1 VLSKIL
7 LILFNPFD
15 LSESYHY
22 ILLIIN
28 NLKQFKSM
36 KNLVL
41 GCLTILATITLM
53 SSCGENTAT
62 GNATS
67 NATENVVVD
76 STENATGL
84 VGDTLQ
90 K

>member
-1 VLSKIL
+1 
-7 LILFNPFD
+7 
-15 LSESYHY
+15 
-22 ILLIIN
+22 
-28 NLKQFKSM
+28 M

-41 GCLTILATITLM
+41 GCLAILTTITLM
-53 SSCGENTAT
+53 TSCGENTAT

-67 NATENVVVD
+67 NATENVVD
-76 STENATGL
+76 STVNSTSL

>member
-1 VLSKIL
+1 
-7 LILFNPFD
+7 
-15 LSESYHY
+15 
-22 ILLIIN
+22 
-28 NLKQFKSM
+28 M

-53 SSCGENTAT
+53 SSCGENTET